1 MQRIRAKLPPS
12 HVGGVEM
19 NVKSSRIG
27 NCFRRIVILSV
38 LLIGLNTAAET
49 QGQAQVYLP
58 TMYEELYG
66 T

>member
-1 MQRIRAKLPPS
+1 
-12 HVGGVEM
+12 M